1 MTKPNILHAV
11 AAFAAVATTLVLF
24 SSVVSLAD
32 DDKAALA
39 IAKSKPMTVAQHV
52 ERRVR

>member
-1 MTKPNILHAV
+1 MTKPNIPHAV

-32 DDKAALA
+32 SDKAALA
-39 IAKSKPMTVAQHV
+39 IAKSKPTTLAQHV
-52 ERRVR
+52 EHSVR